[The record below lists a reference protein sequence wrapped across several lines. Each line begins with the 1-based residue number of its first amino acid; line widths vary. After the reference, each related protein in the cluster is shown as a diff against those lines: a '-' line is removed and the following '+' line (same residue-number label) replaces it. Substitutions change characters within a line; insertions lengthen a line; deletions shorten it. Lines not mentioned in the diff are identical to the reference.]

1 MRRNTITWIIIGAV
15 FVLAFILGLS
25 WYQNKR
31 QQDAIR
37 QEKIAKIQ
45 KEKRDEIHFHNQVN
59 QDLKKTKDT
68 VPSSQ
73 AQRNV
78 NKAISLGLKAVTVSQ
93 TAGSDTMDL
102 NNLSDDFKSDLS
114 NVYKDTEALQDFNDI
129 VNVTSD
135 EGIVVHGDHDGMKK
149 EAVPKPGTKYKV
161 NNAEIEQSDQG
172 TDDDNYRFNVN
183 LQYQPNGFNKIK
195 VSMSFVVDSFSGK
208 ISSVTQTS
216 VN

>member
-1 MRRNTITWIIIGAV
+1 MKRSTITWIIIGAV
-15 FVLAFILGLS
+15 FVIAFILGLS

-37 QEKIAKIQ
+37 QAKIARIQ

-59 QDLKKTKDT
+59 QDLKKTQDT
-68 VPSSQ
+68 VPASQ
-73 AQRNV
+73 AQKNV
-78 NKAISLGLKAVTVSQ
+78 NKAISLGLKAVAVSQ
-93 TAGSDTMDL
+93 TAGSDTMNL
-102 NNLSDDFKSDLS
+102 NNLSDDFKSDLNS
-114 NVYKDTEALQDFNDI
+114 VYKDTEALQNFNDI

-135 EGIVVHGDHDGMKK
+135 EGTVVHGDHGGLKK

-161 NNAEIEQSDQG
+161 NNAEIEQSQG

-183 LQYQPNGFNKIK
+183 LQYQPYGFNKIK

-208 ISSVTQTS
+208 VSSVTQTS